1 MPLYEVE
8 HGGKT
13 YEVDAPD
20 PQTAASAFDS
30 TPPARKMGMAEGS
43 YRAVQKGLTLGWDD
57 EISAGLNA
65 VGSKLT
71 GDPRPIGALYDAYR
85 SQTNAENQR
94 FRSENPNI
102 AAFAEGTGSALT
114 AVPAMVATGGAA
126 APATLP
132 TVMARG
138 AATGAAYGYGAGA
151 GNAEAGQR
159 MAGGNEG
166 ATVGAVLG
174 AGLPLLPYA
183 AKGVQAAG
191 RRVGEGVSHLTD
203 LVRPIGPRRLA
214 ERTLQDL
221 VADPQR
227 RELIS
232 ALTADRGFPTGFN
245 PTSAQQAQGT
255 PAATLIQS
263 LEASAARQPGGRAAG
278 NNPSA
283 MFANRDAEQAAALQA
298 AKAER
303 DALTGKMRETTLRL
317 ANDTTSRIQELGTKV
332 RDRFLSKANALQ
344 QKGQFDTE
352 ASIQARLA
360 DQRPAPGGGPV
371 TDALGIGGREA
382 PGMAAQGAGMA
393 PRPPGR
399 YTPNAE
405 RSAENAAASTEMP
418 AIVRQRQAELE
429 MAERELK
436 QLQDQGADPLTIK
449 GVQDKIAGIMRT
461 PGMRASSVVQKAM
474 DSVTK
479 RLQGIVQADG
489 TVNAH
494 DLYMIRK
501 ELGNEIDVAMKESS
515 SFDKKLAGTLRN
527 EVQDAMDTAIES
539 ALPSEA
545 RGSWRE
551 YLKAYADRSQKIDN
565 AVTAAENA
573 YKPARPT
580 DVGSAEAGQVG
591 VDLPATLSRP
601 GLLARSILKIAGRDV
616 TPKVDVQ
623 LAEILLDPAK
633 AAQTLANT
641 KNKSA
646 LIDALTMARRTQPF
660 AAGIAARQE

>member
-1 MPLYEVE
+1 MPVYEVE

-20 PQTAASAFDS
+20 PQTAASAFDAA
-30 TPPARKMGMAEGS
+30 PPARQMGMAEGV

-57 EISAGLNA
+57 EFSAGLNA

-71 GDPRPIGALYDAYR
+71 GDPRPIGTLYDAYR
-85 SQTNAENQR
+85 GQTNAENQR
-94 FRSENPNI
+94 FRSENPNV
-102 AAFAEGTGSALT
+102 AALAEGTGSALT

-132 TVMARG
+132 TIMARG

-183 AKGVQAAG
+183 AKGAQAG
-191 RRVGEGVSHLTD
+191 LRRVGEGVSHLTD
-203 LVRPIGPRRLA
+203 LVRHSGPRRLA

-227 RELIS
+227 RELVS
-232 ALTADRGFPTGFN
+232 ALTSDRGFPAGFN

-263 LEASAARQPGGRAAG
+263 LEARAARQPGGRAAG

-317 ANDTTSRIQELGTKV
+317 ANDTTARIQEGSSTATNGAVPLVSDEILKKV
-332 RDRFLSKANALQ
+332 GEVLN
-344 QKGQFDTE
+344 T
-352 ASIQARLA
+352 
-360 DQRPAPGGGPV
+360 PG
-371 TDALGIGGREA
+371 LR
-382 PGMAAQGAGMA
+382 
-393 PRPPGR
+393 
-399 YTPNAE
+399 
-405 RSAENAAASTEMP
+405 AST
-418 AIVRQRQAELE
+418 
-429 MAERELK
+429 
-436 QLQDQGADPLTIK
+436 
-449 GVQDKIAGIMRT
+449 
-461 PGMRASSVVQKAM
+461 VVKKSM
-474 DSVTK
+474 DSVAK
-479 RLQGIVQADG
+479 RLQDVVQADG

-527 EVQDAMDTAIES
+527 EVQDAMDSAIES
-539 ALPSEA
+539 ALPAEA
-545 RGSWRE
+545 RGGWRE